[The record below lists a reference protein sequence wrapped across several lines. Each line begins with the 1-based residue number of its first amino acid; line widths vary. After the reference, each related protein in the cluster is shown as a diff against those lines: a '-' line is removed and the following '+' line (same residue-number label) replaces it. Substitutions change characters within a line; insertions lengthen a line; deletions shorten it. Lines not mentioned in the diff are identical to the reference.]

1 MRFEL
6 PRGMRDIEDEEYMLI
21 EHLRHRFI
29 ETARLFGFS
38 MVEPSP
44 VELLSTLEA
53 KSGPM
58 ISNEIYAF
66 KDKAGRDIALRFDLT
81 VGLTRYVAG
90 RRDLKMPIK
99 LAAFGPVWRY
109 DEPQMGRYRW
119 FHQWDVEVYDNFN
132 IESDAE
138 VIEFTKYYFD
148 SLGIPVRI
156 EISDRKMLEG
166 MIRKR
171 LGVEDEQMV
180 LDMLR
185 AVDKLSKKSK
195 DAIIQEYTAK
205 GIDVGRLR
213 SLLEMIVGLR
223 GSIDDILSSDHLK
236 GIDID
241 ASRLTALVDSLK
253 ARGIGDMVVN
263 MSIVRGL
270 DYYSS
275 IVFEVFSEKSN
286 LALVGG
292 GRYDVLPE
300 VFGRKD
306 IGATGAAGG
315 IERLVLLLKDMR
327 YGSDILYGNDKAR
340 ASIFVAYTDDRLK
353 GDAMMLTSNLRRKGV
368 KSECIAASLKR
379 QLDYASSKGY
389 RFAAILTD
397 RMSRENIVVLKDMI
411 DGSERTVQFNAL
423 LTNPSAAII
432 SI

>member
-21 EHLRHRFI
+21 EHARDRFI
-29 ETARLFGFS
+29 ESARLFNFS

-44 VELLSTLEA
+44 IELLSTLEA

-58 ISNEIYAF
+58 IADEIYAF

-81 VGLTRYVAG
+81 VGITRYVTG

-119 FHQWDVEVYDNFN
+119 FHQWDVEIYDNFS

-138 VIEFTKYYFD
+138 VIEFTKHYLN
-148 SLGIPVRI
+148 SLGIQARI
-156 EISDRKMLEG
+156 EVSDRMVLEG

-171 LGVEDEQMV
+171 LGVEDEQQV
-180 LDMLR
+180 LEMLR
-185 AVDKLSKKSK
+185 AVDKLSKKSR
-195 DAIIQEYTAK
+195 DAILQEYTSK
-205 GIDVGRLR
+205 GIDAERLR
-213 SLLEMIVGLR
+213 LLLDVAGLKGSL
-223 GSIDDILSSDHLK
+223 DDVLSSDHLK
-236 GIDID
+236 GAGVDT
-241 ASRLTALVDSLK
+241 SRLTALIDSLK
-253 ARGIGDMVVN
+253 ARGVSDVVVN

-275 IVFEVFSEKSN
+275 IVFEVFSGKSN

-292 GRYDVLPE
+292 GRYDILPE

-306 IGATGAAGG
+306 MGATGAAGG
-315 IERLVLLLKDMR
+315 VERLILLLKDMH
-327 YGSDILYGNDKAR
+327 SDILYGNDKAR
-340 ASIFVAYTDDRLK
+340 ASIFVAYADDRLK
-353 GDAMMLTSNLRRKGV
+353 GDAIMLTSNLRRKGV

-389 RFAAILTD
+389 RFTAILTD
-397 RMSRENIVVLKDMI
+397 RMSREKIVVLKDMI

-423 LTNPSAAII
+423 LTEPSAII
-432 SI
+432 SM

>member
-1 MRFEL
+1 LRFEL

-21 EHLRHRFI
+21 EHARDRFI
-29 ETARLFGFS
+29 ESARLFNFS

-44 VELLSTLEA
+44 IELLSTLEA

-58 ISNEIYAF
+58 IADEIYAF

-81 VGLTRYVAG
+81 VGITRYVAG

-119 FHQWDVEVYDNFN
+119 FHQWDVEIYDNFS

-138 VIEFTKYYFD
+138 VIEFTKHYLN
-148 SLGIPVRI
+148 SLGIQARI
-156 EISDRKMLEG
+156 EVSDRRMLEG
-166 MIRKR
+166 MIRRR
-171 LGVEDEQMV
+171 LGIEDEHQV
-180 LDMLR
+180 LEMLR
-185 AVDKLSKKSK
+185 AVDKLSKKSR
-195 DAIIQEYTAK
+195 DAILQEYASK
-205 GIDVGRLR
+205 GIDAERLR
-213 SLLEMIVGLR
+213 LLLDVAGLKGSL
-223 GSIDDILSSDHLK
+223 DDVLKSDHLK
-236 GIDID
+236 GMDVD
-241 ASRLTALVDSLK
+241 TSRLTALIDSLK
-253 ARGIGDMVVN
+253 ARGVSDVVVN

-275 IVFEVFSEKSN
+275 IVFEVFSGKSN

-292 GRYDVLPE
+292 GRYDILPE

-306 IGATGAAGG
+306 MGATGAAGG
-315 IERLVLLLKDMR
+315 VERLILLLKDIHGEGDGLIMH
-327 YGSDILYGNDKAR
+327 SKNM
-340 ASIFVAYTDDRLK
+340 ASIFIAYADDGLRSK
-353 GDAMMLTSNLRRKGV
+353 AVMLASDLRRKGV

-397 RMSRENIVVLKDMI
+397 RMGKEKMVTLRNMV
-411 DGSERTVQFNAL
+411 DGSEKVIMIDKL
-423 LTNPSAAII
+423 LTDPLAVIGN
-432 SI
+432 

>member
-21 EHLRHRFI
+21 EHARDRFI
-29 ETARLFGFS
+29 ESARLFNFS

-44 VELLSTLEA
+44 IELLSTLEA

-58 ISNEIYAF
+58 IADEIYAF

-81 VGLTRYVAG
+81 VGITRYVAG

-119 FHQWDVEVYDNFN
+119 FHQWDVEIYDNFS

-138 VIEFTKYYFD
+138 VIEFTKHYLN
-148 SLGIPVRI
+148 SLGIQARI
-156 EISDRKMLEG
+156 EVSDRRMLEG
-166 MIRKR
+166 MIRRR
-171 LGVEDEQMV
+171 LGIEDEHQV
-180 LDMLR
+180 LEMLR
-185 AVDKLSKKSK
+185 AVDKLSKKSR
-195 DAIIQEYTAK
+195 DAILQEYASK
-205 GIDVGRLR
+205 GIDAERLR
-213 SLLEMIVGLR
+213 LLLDVAGLKGSL
-223 GSIDDILSSDHLK
+223 DDVLKSDHLK
-236 GIDID
+236 GMDVD
-241 ASRLTALVDSLK
+241 TSRLTALIDSLK
-253 ARGIGDMVVN
+253 ARGVSDVVVN

-275 IVFEVFSEKSN
+275 IVFEVFSGKSN

-292 GRYDVLPE
+292 GRYDILPE

-306 IGATGAAGG
+306 MGATGAAGG
-315 IERLVLLLKDMR
+315 VERLILLLKDIHGEGDGLIMH
-327 YGSDILYGNDKAR
+327 SKNM
-340 ASIFVAYTDDRLK
+340 ASIFIAYADDGLRSK
-353 GDAMMLTSNLRRKGV
+353 AVMLASDLRRKGV

-397 RMSRENIVVLKDMI
+397 RMGKEKMVTLRNMV
-411 DGSERTVQFNAL
+411 DGSEKVIMIDKL
-423 LTNPSAAII
+423 LTDPLAVIGN
-432 SI
+432 

>member
-21 EHLRHRFI
+21 EHLRHKFI
-29 ETARLFGFS
+29 DAARLFGFS
-38 MVEPSP
+38 MIEPSP
-44 VELLSTLEA
+44 LELLSTLEA

-81 VGLTRYVAG
+81 VGLTRYIAG

-138 VIEFTKYYFD
+138 VIEFTKYYLD
-148 SLGIPVRI
+148 SLAVPVRI
-156 EISDRKMLEG
+156 EVSDRKMLEG
-166 MIRKR
+166 MIRER
-171 LGVEDEQMV
+171 IGVEDGHIV
-180 LDMLR
+180 LEMLR
-185 AVDKLSKKSK
+185 AIDKLSKKSR
-195 DAIIQEYTAK
+195 DAIIQEYTVK
-205 GIDVGRLR
+205 GIDAERLG
-213 SLLEMIVGLR
+213 SLLDTVVALKGN
-223 GSIDDILSSDHLK
+223 IDDILSSDHLK
-236 GIDID
+236 GIDVD
-241 ASRLTALVDSLK
+241 ASRLTTLVDSLK
-253 ARGIGDMVVN
+253 ARGIDVVVN

-292 GRYDVLPE
+292 GRYDTLLD
-300 VFGRKD
+300 VFGRSD

-315 IERLVLLLKDMR
+315 IERLILLLKGR
-327 YGSDILYGNDKAR
+327 YESGIPHGNDKVG
-340 ASIFVAYTDDRLK
+340 IFVAYTDDRLK
-353 GDAMMLTSNLRRKGV
+353 GNAMMLTSNLRRKGV
-368 KSECIAASLKR
+368 KSECITASLKR

-389 RFAAILTD
+389 RFTAILTGKVG
-397 RMSRENIVVLKDMI
+397 RESIVLKSMI
-411 DGSERTVQFNAL
+411 DGSERTVQLDAL
-423 LTNPSAAII
+423 LADPSAII
-432 SI
+432 SNNR